1 MTEAEDNNTA
11 TEGKMTKTEIVTTV
25 VIVLYLISL
34 FMVMLKELGFWT
46 P

>member
-1 MTEAEDNNTA
+1 MFSS
-11 TEGKMTKTEIVTTV
+11 KTEVVATI

-34 FMVMLKELGFWT
+34 FMVMLKELGIWT

>member
-1 MTEAEDNNTA
+1 MLSS
-11 TEGKMTKTEIVTTV
+11 KTEIVTTV

-34 FMVMLKELGFWT
+34 FMVLLKELGIWT

>member
-1 MTEAEDNNTA
+1 MFSS
-11 TEGKMTKTEIVTTV
+11 KTEMVASV

-34 FMVMLKELGFWT
+34 FMVMLKELGIWA

>member
-1 MTEAEDNNTA
+1 MSWS
-11 TEGKMTKTEIVTTV
+11 KTEIVTTV

-34 FMVMLKELGFWT
+34 FMVMLKELGIWT

>member
-1 MTEAEDNNTA
+1 MFSS
-11 TEGKMTKTEIVTTV
+11 KTEVVSTI

-34 FMVMLKELGFWT
+34 FMVLLKELGIWT

>member
-1 MTEAEDNNTA
+1 MFSS
-11 TEGKMTKTEIVTTV
+11 KTEMVATV

-34 FMVMLKELGFWT
+34 FMVMLKELGIWT

>member
-1 MTEAEDNNTA
+1 MFSS
-11 TEGKMTKTEIVTTV
+11 KTEMFATV

-34 FMVMLKELGFWT
+34 FMVMLKELGIWT